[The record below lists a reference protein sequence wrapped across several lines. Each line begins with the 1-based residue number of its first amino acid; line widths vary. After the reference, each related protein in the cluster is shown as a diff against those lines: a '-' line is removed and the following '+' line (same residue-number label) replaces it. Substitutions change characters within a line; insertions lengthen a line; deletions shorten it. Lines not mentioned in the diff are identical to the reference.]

1 MIIENFTYYLENL
14 NLFTTANFLKLA
26 ISLTILMCCIFISE
40 YLSYFI
46 IKLFNLKEKEKSK
59 ITKNGFY
66 KPLKFFFRLLGL
78 YLAILFLNI
87 SPELNGISTKVFRI
101 SGVLL
106 LTTGIANFFS
116 TSKLFLKRF
125 NLNLEDPKSKAM
137 ATFLARIIK
146 VVVYSIAGI
155 IILTELGYNI
165 SGLITSLGV
174 GGIIVALAAQDTVK
188 NLFGGVVVITD
199 KPFGVGDWI
208 ETPSIEGIVEDI
220 TFRSTRIR
228 TFANALVTV
237 PNSIITNENIINWS
251 KINKR
256 RILFNLNV
264 AFDIPLKKVYKSIKE
279 INDMLVEHEH
289 VLNDNLHVHLDQ
301 IKDSGLNIIIY
312 FFTDV
317 IAYEEFLHIKENINF
332 EILNILEKNKTPLAY
347 NSQTVHVKNSN

>member
-1 MIIENFTYYLENL
+1 MILNNFMNYIENL
-14 NLFTTANFLKLA
+14 NFFTKENFLKYAIALA
-26 ISLTILMCCIFISE
+26 IFMILVFLSE
-40 YLSYFI
+40 YITFI
-46 IKLFNLKEKEKSK
+46 ILKIFNLKEKDNKK
-59 ITKNGFY
+59 IMKNGFY
-66 KPLKFFFRLLGL
+66 KPLKFFFSILGL
-78 YLAILFLNI
+78 YLSILFLNL
-87 SPELNGISTKVFRI
+87 SPEINLITTKTFRI
-101 SGVLL
+101 ASVLL

-116 TSKLFLKRF
+116 TSKLFLRKF

-137 ATFLARIIK
+137 AQFLARIIK
-146 VVVYSIAGI
+146 VVIYSIAGI

-188 NLFGGVVVITD
+188 NLFGGVVVVTD

-256 RILFNLNV
+256 RILFNLNI
-264 AFDIPLKKVYKSIKE
+264 AFDTPLKNVYNSISE
-279 INDMLVEHEH
+279 INDMLIEHEH

-332 EILNILEKNKTPLAY
+332 KILNILEKQKTPLAY
-347 NSQTVHVKNSN
+347 KTQTIELKK